1 MGNFNLT
8 KKIKHFFRGMNIAKR
23 NLLLTSLYIIVT
35 GTVLI
40 ISSYYTQQTVFIKK
54 LHGDSEKTMEVLKDK
69 VTVKDV
75 KEAMETTNENSAI
88 HQKLTAIFDGLT
100 VSNTIANVY
109 IYGTELED
117 GEKTSIIALTTGL
130 LDSFAEKNVKL
141 GDYYVHPAGHT
152 AAVKEMLNTKHLAFT
167 EPYTDEFGTW
177 VSALY
182 PFIDD
187 NNEVIAY
194 MGIDIDA
201 SLLSYSKHI
210 LLMIS
215 LITLA
220 ITLAVILT
228 LQYFTTKRTFKPV
241 HELMNALEETGNGN
255 FTVQLKSGDD
265 EFGQVNNKFNMTVNH
280 INELVGTIKT
290 AAEHS
295 TDQSKILFSTV
306 ESSNKS
312 ALEIIDKMKS
322 MAESAKVQSSSIA
335 DGAVSLEEISSVVS
349 LVAKSMTELSEI
361 SIHMKSQSELGNQN
375 IERVIDHMN
384 AIYVGVKESVK
395 IIEKLKQ
402 RSVEIGQIVQ
412 VITDIAGQTNL
423 LSLNASI
430 EAARAG
436 EEGRGF
442 AVVANEVKKLA
453 NESKKS
459 AAQITELIQQIQE
472 ETALAVTAIR
482 DGEEKVDAGICVV
495 RDTGLLFE
503 EILHSTDSVVSQ
515 IQEVSAASQQMAA
528 ETEQVTFSIKKI
540 AEFAKTNSAFS
551 AEIQDGAREQIATYD
566 QIYQSAEELKQ
577 VSSEMKSIIHQL
589 IIK

>member
-182 PFIDD
+182 PFIDE

-577 VSSEMKSIIHQL
+577 VSGEMKSIIHQL